1 MIYKVLNPENH
12 LQFFDMFKK
21 YGLKAAKGAI
31 KELGVE
37 ERDDQVLLIKI
48 LCLLQNIHLVG
59 M

>member
-48 LCLLQNIHLVG
+48 WYAHYKIVI
-59 M
+59 